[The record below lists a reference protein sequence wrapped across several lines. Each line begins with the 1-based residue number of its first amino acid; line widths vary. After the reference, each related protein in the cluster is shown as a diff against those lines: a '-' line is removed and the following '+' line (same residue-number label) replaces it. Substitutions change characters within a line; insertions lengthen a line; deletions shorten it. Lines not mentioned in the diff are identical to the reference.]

1 MLGVLFV
8 LVERRAAEPIIP
20 LNLFRVRNFVV
31 PTAAAVGMGVIMFA
45 TITYLPT
52 YLQMVDGA
60 SATTAGLMMIPVTAG
75 MLVGTIG
82 TGRRIARTGRYKHWP
97 VLGSAVMAAG
107 LALLS
112 LIDETTPYALTAAGM
127 AVTGLG
133 IGCLMQNLV
142 LIVQNAVPP
151 AEMGAATSSSNF
163 FRQIGASFGIAVF
176 GSVFVARLDDALGG
190 RAVPALDLDALS
202 PQVLA
207 GLPAPVQEAVAQAFA
222 QALPPIFLWGLP
234 VAAACLVLSLLIE
247 EIPLGTTVP
256 AAREEAPGPA
266 AAPAGAERGG
276 SAG

>member
-1 MLGVLFV
+1 
-8 LVERRAAEPIIP
+8 
-20 LNLFRVRNFVV
+20 
-31 PTAAAVGMGVIMFA
+31 
-45 TITYLPT
+45 
-52 YLQMVDGA
+52 
-60 SATTAGLMMIPVTAG
+60 
-75 MLVGTIG
+75 
-82 TGRRIARTGRYKHWP
+82 
-97 VLGSAVMAAG
+97 VMAAG

-112 LIDETTPYALTAAGM
+112 LINESTPYALTAAGM

-151 AEMGAATSSSNF
+151 AELGAATSSSNF

-176 GSVFVARLDDALGG
+176 GSVFVARLDDALAG

-222 QALPPIFLWGLP
+222 QSLPPIFLWGLP